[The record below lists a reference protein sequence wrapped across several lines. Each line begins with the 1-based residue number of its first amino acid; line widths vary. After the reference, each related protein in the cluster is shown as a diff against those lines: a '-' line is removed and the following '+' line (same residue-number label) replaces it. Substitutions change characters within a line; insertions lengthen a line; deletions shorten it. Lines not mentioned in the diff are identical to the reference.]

1 MNGYFQLMITEQVTA
16 IRLVP
21 PTMGGEPISIGE
33 LLEYLR
39 TMKIEGFDV
48 KKLNSKIAVLK
59 EEQVVPLVAKS
70 MYPVNETFVLKISQ
84 DNMEAVV
91 RFYPPSTNG
100 SMLSKE
106 EIISDLNLRKVS
118 YGIDEKVIDEFLE
131 HRSYCQDI
139 VVAKGKAPI
148 QGVDGRIEY
157 MFNTE
162 INTRPKRNEDGSVD
176 FFHLNTIN
184 HCKEGELL
192 ARMIPPV
199 LGEAGMDVLGEKIS
213 PREVKRENLSFGRN
227 ITISD
232 DKTELYSQINGHV
245 SLVTDKVFVSDVFE
259 VENVGP
265 ATGNITSQGSVQVN
279 GNVKSGYVIEAK
291 DNVHVHGVVEGATII
306 AGGNIIID
314 RGMNGM
320 GKGVLQAGGSVVV
333 KFLENATVTSGEYV
347 EADCILHSKVMAK
360 TEINVDGKKGFIA
373 GGSVRATN
381 KVSCR
386 TLGSAMGADTY
397 VEVGIDPEMKEQIQ
411 KLQIEIVEIQK
422 NLKSMQPILE
432 SATKKIK
439 SGVKIS
445 PEQMKYIQSMAVSTK
460 EQQERLVE
468 AQAEFASLET
478 LLENK
483 GNACICV
490 RDDAYAGTKVSISG
504 ASLVLKDRVQFCRL
518 VYDRGDVR
526 VAAF

>member
-21 PTMGGEPISIGE
+21 PTQGGEPISIGE

-39 TMKIEGFDV
+39 AMKIEGFDI
-48 KKLNSKIAVLK
+48 KKLNSVIAVLK
-59 EEQVVPLVAKS
+59 EEKVVPLVPKT
-70 MYPVNETFVLKISQ
+70 MYPVKETFVLKLSE
-84 DNMEAVV
+84 DNMEAVA
-91 RFYPPSTNG
+91 RFYPPSNNG
-100 SMLSKE
+100 SLFDKAEILNDLSLRR
-106 EIISDLNLRKVS
+106 II
-118 YGIDEKVIDEFLE
+118 YGIDEKVIDTFLAN
-131 HRSYCQDI
+131 RKYCENI
-139 VVAKGKAPI
+139 VLARGKAPI
-148 QGVDGRIEY
+148 QGVDGKIEY

-162 INTRPKRNEDGSVD
+162 INTKPKRNEDGSVD
-176 FFHLNTIN
+176 FFSLNTIN

-192 ARMIPPV
+192 ARMIPPI
-199 LGEAGMDVLGEKIS
+199 LGKAGMNVLGEKIS
-213 PREVKRENLSFGRN
+213 PREVKREILQYGRN

-245 SLVTDKVFVSDVFE
+245 SLVTDKVFVSDVLE

-279 GNVKSGYVIEAK
+279 GNVQSGYIIEAK
-291 DNVHVHGVVEGATII
+291 ENVHIHGVVEGATII

-320 GKGVLQAGGSVVV
+320 GKGLLQAGGSVVV
-333 KFLENATVTSGEYV
+333 KFLENATVTSGEHV
-347 EADCILHSKVMAK
+347 EADCILHSKVTAK
-360 TEINVDGKKGFIA
+360 TEITVDGKKGFIA

-381 KVSCR
+381 KVTCR

-411 KLQIEIVEIQK
+411 NLQAEVIEIQK
-422 NLKSMQPILE
+422 NLKNMQPILE
-432 SATKKIK
+432 NATQKLKN
-439 SGVKIS
+439 GVKIS
-445 PEQMKYIQSMAVSTK
+445 PEQMKYVQSLALSTK
-460 EQQERLVE
+460 KQQERLKE
-468 AQAEFASLET
+468 AQAEYVSLET

-483 GNACICV
+483 DNSCICV
-490 RDDAYAGTKVSISG
+490 RDEAYPGAKVCISG
-504 ASLVLKDRVQFCRL
+504 ASLVLKDRVHYCRL
-518 VYDRGDVR
+518 VCEKGDVR